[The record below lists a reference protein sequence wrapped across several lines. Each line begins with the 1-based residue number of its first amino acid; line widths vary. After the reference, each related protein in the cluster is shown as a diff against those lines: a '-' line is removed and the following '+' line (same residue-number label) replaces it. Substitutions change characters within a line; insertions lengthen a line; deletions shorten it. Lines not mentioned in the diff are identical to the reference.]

1 MMRRPWLISAKRPA
15 VVLVAAALVASP
27 LVRAGE
33 AGDDRAKSQADPELQ
48 AAWRALRNADCAR
61 CHGKEYEGLA
71 APSIVEYARLVS
83 RDLFI
88 RKILD
93 GDPPRGMPSYRG
105 VTPIA
110 SRVEDIYRYFAAR
123 ASGPPEATR
132 ANRLRGVTHVPLFDR
147 R

>member
-1 MMRRPWLISAKRPA
+1 MCLLGFINSKRPGI
-15 VVLVAAALVASP
+15 VLVVGALAASP
-27 LVRAGE
+27 VARAGD
-33 AGDDRAKSQADPELQ
+33 AGDGRAGPQADSEFQ
-48 AAWRALRNADCAR
+48 AVWQALRNADCAR
-61 CHGKEYEGLA
+61 CHGKEYKGLA

-93 GDPPRGMPSYRG
+93 GDPPRGMPGYRS
-105 VTPIA
+105 VAPIA

-123 ASGPPEATR
+123 AGESSEAAGAER
-132 ANRLRGVTHVPLFDR
+132 RRGVTHVPLFER